1 MSASNS
7 PEPPGRPGAAPNN
20 APTALPEPAGPS
32 RQSAA
37 QWRPWHGR
45 PRARDLICFLAI
57 MVSWLYGL
65 AMIPL
70 TPTLIATHPLLLEML
85 SGSNPAIVA
94 AGSFSGIKSK
104 LALAVVIAG
113 AMPGMKFDWVVWWAG
128 RLWGRRMVDTLGR
141 HSRRTGAIAAR
152 AERRGTRF
160 ARPAVLLS
168 ALVPVCTAPVYAAA
182 GWVGLPLVPFMVL
195 DAIGCATRA
204 SLLATS
210 GYLLGSRGVA
220 VANLVAR
227 YALVSVGVLAAATL
241 GPYMWHT
248 WQGRRKGRRSL
259 AADQREGG
267 EGKDAPKMVDNR
279 DGTVPGLRLIRWVC
293 VWSCSCIQSLQ

>member
-7 PEPPGRPGAAPNN
+7 PGPPGRPSAAPNN
-20 APTALPEPAGPS
+20 APTALPESVRPS
-32 RQSAA
+32 GRSTR

-57 MVSWLYGL
+57 TVSWLYGL

-70 TPTLIATHPLLLEML
+70 MPTLIATHPLLLEII

-94 AGSFSGIKSK
+94 AGSFSGVKNK
-104 LALAVVIAG
+104 LALAVVIVG
-113 AMPGMKFDWVVWWAG
+113 ALPGMKFDWVVWWAG
-128 RLWGRRMVDTLGR
+128 RLWGRRIVETLGR
-141 HSRRTGAIAAR
+141 HSRRTAAIAAR
-152 AERRGTRF
+152 AEQRGTRF

-182 GWVGLPLVPFMVL
+182 GWVGLPLLPFMVL

-241 GPYMWHT
+241 GPYVWHT
-248 WQGRRKGRRSL
+248 WQRRRKGRRSL
-259 AADQREGG
+259 ASTSAWGG
-267 EGKDAPKMVDNR
+267 KGKDAP
-279 DGTVPGLRLIRWVC
+279 T
-293 VWSCSCIQSLQ
+293 Q

>member
-7 PEPPGRPGAAPNN
+7 PGPPGRPSAAPNN
-20 APTALPEPAGPS
+20 APTALPEPVRPS
-32 RQSAA
+32 RHRTW

-45 PRARDLICFLAI
+45 PQARDLICFLAI

-70 TPTLIATHPLLLEML
+70 TPTLIATHPLLLEMM

-94 AGSFSGIKSK
+94 AGSFSGVKSK
-104 LALAVVIAG
+104 LALAVVIVG
-113 AMPGMKFDWVVWWAG
+113 ALPGMKFDWVVWWAG
-128 RLWGRRMVDTLGR
+128 RLWGRRMVETLGR
-141 HSRRTGAIAAR
+141 HSRRTAAIAAR
-152 AERRGTRF
+152 AEQRGTRF

-241 GPYMWHT
+241 GPYLWHT

-259 AADQREGG
+259 APISAWGS
-267 EGKDAPKMVDNR
+267 EGKDAP
-279 DGTVPGLRLIRWVC
+279 T
-293 VWSCSCIQSLQ
+293 Q